1 MFHEKPDNG
10 DPICKKLKELA
21 QKTLISTRVQC
32 IDCSMSLKGFIKP
45 KK

>member
-1 MFHEKPDNG
+1 MSYEKSDDD
-10 DPICKKLKELA
+10 DPICEKLKELA
-21 QKTLISTRVQC
+21 QKTLTSIRVQC